1 MRINKVQDVFKGKS
15 IQHDIGEILNILMFD
30 YIFKAT
36 VFIL

>member
-1 MRINKVQDVFKGKS
+1 MRTNKVQDIFKGKS
-15 IQHDIGEILNILMFD
+15 IQPDVDEILNILMSD